1 MLAVAWGDPVTLQA
15 QLALALALAL
25 ALTLT
30 LTLSLTSSLTLSIS
44 LSRAPTPTSAPT
56 PAPTPQDQLE
66 RAQAE
71 DDNDIS
77 RRHSRALE
85 IALLNT
91 DLPTV
96 QLLLQFN
103 APPASVRLDRMF
115 CDRHNRY
122 GIVTSLW
129 TGVGF
134 DTSLGQPTGTRR
146 RISLPSRV
154 SFRTMPEL
162 MTSEGEQ
169 DKEMNK
175 LAAAELS
182 RRRGWKKILGEQT
195 DGLG

>member
-1 MLAVAWGDPVTLQA
+1 MQRQA
-15 QLALALALAL
+15 HQPGHAR
-25 ALTLT
+25 TP
-30 LTLSLTSSLTLSIS
+30 
-44 LSRAPTPTSAPT
+44 APTPTLTRAPT
-56 PAPTPQDQLE
+56 PAPTPAPAPAPAPIPQDQLE

-122 GIVTSLW
+122 GIVASLW

>member
-1 MLAVAWGDPVTLQA
+1 MAAPVARLR
-15 QLALALALAL
+15 LH
-25 ALTLT
+25 
-30 LTLSLTSSLTLSIS
+30 LSLLPACPAQIS
-44 LSRAPTPTSAPT
+44 TCLVKT
-56 PAPTPQDQLE
+56 PAPAPAPAPIPQDQLE

-122 GIVTSLW
+122 GIVASLW